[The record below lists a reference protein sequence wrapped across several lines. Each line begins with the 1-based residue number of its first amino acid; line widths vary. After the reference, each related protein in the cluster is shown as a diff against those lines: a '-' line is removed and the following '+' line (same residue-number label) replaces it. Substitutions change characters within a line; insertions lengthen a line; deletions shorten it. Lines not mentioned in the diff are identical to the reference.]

1 MQLPGFEPG
10 SRTWQARIITKLYYN
25 CLSDK
30 VRFSILKRT
39 ALFNIVFNQKVC
51 RCNVDEKLREIM
63 SQKINGALSNVD
75 EIQTIVKS
83 LGKSSSENSTFSY
96 GIVVG
101 RLYNS
106 FYYQCRRIL
115 KRSPTEQEFLEF
127 LSILKQKESEILEKL
142 EFNKK

>member
-83 LGKSSSENSTFSY
+83 LGKSSSENSIFSY

>member
-25 CLSDK
+25 CSFDK
-30 VRFSILKRT
+30 VRFSLLKRA

-51 RCNVDEKLREIM
+51 RCAVDEKLREIM
-63 SQKINGALSNVD
+63 SQKINAALSNVD

-96 GIVVG
+96 GIIIG

-127 LSILKQKESEILEKL
+127 LSILKQKENEILEKL